1 MRVCPCVFVC
11 DHSDDELRYLR
22 HLGLLTA
29 EMDEIIAEAR
39 FEGLDAAT
47 IATDGSYT
55 FSALTTLVGQRFAV
69 LRELETMHRHV
80 LHRVVA
86 KKVAESKNLPWDTTA
101 AATATT
107 THTSATTGSVVA
119 TTNSSSSGGSGSGS
133 GGAAH
138 EFDRMA
144 EQVLHGTHELQYLR
158 HCFRA
163 DAPGL
168 FAKVLEDCMVYQ
180 RTRQSSPLSL
190 LLEHVQSPF
199 QQMKNTGLEL
209 LSKGLGSWGFGLS
222 RVVKAV
228 TEAPHPGAHRTVVLF
243 VLGGITY
250 KEVAQLRAVLDQQL
264 QLDRSSGEAAA
275 AVPWRVIVW
284 TTRTISSEE
293 VLATLFRPIAVG
305 ASAPTSAR

>member
-1 MRVCPCVFVC
+1 MVVLVGACACVCVC
-11 DHSDDELRYLR
+11 YPSDDELRYLR
-22 HLGLLTA
+22 HLGLLTTA
-29 EMDEIIAEAR
+29 MDEIVAEAR
-39 FEGLDAAT
+39 FEGLDTAT

-55 FSALTTLVGQRFAV
+55 FSTLTTLVGQRFAV

-101 AATATT
+101 ANTTSGSAAAT
-107 THTSATTGSVVA
+107 
-119 TTNSSSSGGSGSGS
+119 SSSSGGSGGGGVGGS

-144 EQVLHGTHELQYLR
+144 EQVLQGTHELQYLR

-168 FAKVLEDCMVYQ
+168 LAKVLEDCMVYH

-250 KEVAQLRAVLDQQL
+250 KEVAQLRAVLEQQL

-275 AVPWRVIVW
+275 VPWRVIVW
-284 TTRTISSEE
+284 TNRTISSEE

>member
-1 MRVCPCVFVC
+1 
-11 DHSDDELRYLR
+11 
-22 HLGLLTA
+22 
-29 EMDEIIAEAR
+29 MDEIIAEAR
-39 FEGLDAAT
+39 FEGLDAMT
-47 IATDGSYT
+47 IATEGSYT
-55 FSALTTLVGQRFAV
+55 LSTLTTLVSQRFAV

-86 KKVAESKNLPWDTTA
+86 KKVAEAKNLPWDITA
-101 AATATT
+101 AA
-107 THTSATTGSVVA
+107 STGSGV
-119 TTNSSSSGGSGSGS
+119 TTSGSSSSSGGSGNSDGT
-133 GGAAH
+133 AH
-138 EFDRMA
+138 EIDRMA
-144 EQVLHGTHELQYLR
+144 EQVLHGTPELQYLR
-158 HCFRA
+158 QCFRA
-163 DAPGL
+163 EAPGL
-168 FAKVLEDCMVYQ
+168 LAKVIEDCLVYQ
-180 RTRQSSPLSL
+180 RTRQASPLSL

-250 KEVAQLRAVLDQQL
+250 KEVAQIRSVLEQQL
-264 QLDRSSGEAAA
+264 SLDNGGGGNGSGEA

-305 ASAPTSAR
+305 PSALPSTGTR